1 MGVSSLSE
9 EEPRTIG
16 PWLREKAVRNGDKRA
31 LEVMDRTKSYADVD
45 LDTDRVAMGLIELGL
60 EPGDHVATMM
70 KNSLECIDCW
80 FAMAR
85 LGVVEV
91 PINPANRGFLL
102 RYLLAQSR
110 SRAVVVDQE
119 YAERVA
125 EVADD
130 LPELLHV
137 VINRD
142 GEKDLGVVE
151 FPRQVT
157 VHELSSLYRDGTPPE
172 VGVRTKDVAVILY
185 TSGTTGPSKGV
196 LLSHAANLMLSR
208 HTCWLVGYRPEDVLY
223 TAFPLHH
230 INARYTSVMCALEAD
245 ASLVMTQ
252 RFSASRFWDMCKEK
266 GITAFNYQ
274 GGLLMMLFKQP
285 ERVDDADNPVRR
297 AFGAPCP
304 VEIWEPF
311 EARFGLKLVEVYG
324 STEVAIA
331 TQNPVS
337 DRRIGTA
344 GRESSLYEVRIVDEN
359 DIPVPSET
367 PGEIVVRP
375 KRPSV
380 MMSGYFDMPEAT
392 VAAWRNLWFH
402 TGDRGRMDSDGF
414 LTFIDS
420 MKDCVRRRGENISS
434 FEVEAV
440 VNLHEAVLESAVY
453 GVPSELGEEEVMVAV
468 VLEPEARLTPV
479 ELLDYC
485 QSNMAH
491 FAIPRFV
498 RWVDEL
504 PKTPSERV
512 EKYKLRQDGLT
523 DDSWDREAHGY
534 VVAR

>member
-1 MGVSSLSE
+1 
-9 EEPRTIG
+9 
-16 PWLREKAVRNGDKRA
+16 
-31 LEVMDRTKSYADVD
+31 
-45 LDTDRVAMGLIELGL
+45 
-60 EPGDHVATMM
+60 
-70 KNSLECIDCW
+70 
-80 FAMAR
+80 
-85 LGVVEV
+85 
-91 PINPANRGFLL
+91 
-102 RYLLAQSR
+102 
-110 SRAVVVDQE
+110 
-119 YAERVA
+119 
-125 EVADD
+125 
-130 LPELLHV
+130 
-137 VINRD
+137 
-142 GEKDLGVVE
+142 
-151 FPRQVT
+151 
-157 VHELSSLYRDGTPPE
+157 
-172 VGVRTKDVAVILY
+172 
-185 TSGTTGPSKGV
+185 
-196 LLSHAANLMLSR
+196 
-208 HTCWLVGYRPEDVLY
+208 
-223 TAFPLHH
+223 
-230 INARYTSVMCALEAD
+230 MCALEAD

-266 GITAFNYQ
+266 GVTAFNYQ
-274 GGLLMMLFKQP
+274 GGLLMMLFRQP

-304 VEIWEPF
+304 IEIWESF

-337 DRRIGTA
+337 DCRIGTA
-344 GRESSLYEVRIVDEN
+344 GRESSLYEVRIVDED

-375 KRPSV
+375 KHPSV

-414 LTFIDS
+414 LTFIDR

-440 VNLHEAVLESAVY
+440 INLHEAVLESAVY

-468 VLEPEARLTPV
+468 VREPEVRLTPA

-485 QSNMAH
+485 QSKMAH

-512 EKYKLRQDGLT
+512 EKYKLRQEGIT
-523 DDSWDREAHGY
+523 AESWDREAHDY
-534 VVAR
+534 VVVR